1 MFKKLKVNSDITA
14 LPIKSNSID
23 LLLTSEV
30 LEHLENEA
38 LEKAVTELQRS
49 AGKYILITVPNH
61 EMLAKNALK
70 CPKCNSV
77 FNASYHVQSFTTER
91 LQHIFPGFK
100 CLKVTEFGPGWRRY
114 VPSLL
119 KIRHNR
125 GNGWFKIPPS
135 RTVMC
140 PNCENTTFPK
150 FKMNPIVFVCDGIN
164 KFTSPRRPY
173 YLIALYERKI

>member
-1 MFKKLKVNSDITA
+1 M
-14 LPIKSNSID
+14 
-23 LLLTSEV
+23 